1 MSNEKYDSTRET
13 EIHREQV
20 KEFMLALADD
30 ITKRADEH
38 DKSKLEEP
46 EKSVFDAVTHR
57 LKDLKYG
64 SIEYKESLAEMGP
77 GLDHHYEHNRHHP
90 EHFKGIANEKTG
102 LCYRAGVRGMTL
114 VDVIEMFCDWAAAT
128 SRHDNGNIVSSIMA
142 NMHRFRLGEVLSTVL
157 MNTAREY
164 SMGRNSS
171 MARSGWIG
179 AHPEY
184 RNWVE
189 EVSEKRDEPDF
200 DEKLCLGYY
209 PFDGDF
215 GEVEDRVLK
224 DRIVRVRKSR
234 VCHMCRGPIK
244 VGTRARTLAAVF
256 SGELCNYTWCEDCC
270 RSMASSWNDSGRR
283 LEYRWELG
291 RRRSEE
297 VGLLAEQKPQPQEE
311 E

>member
-171 MARSGWIG
+171 MARSGWLG

-189 EVSEKRDEPDF
+189 EVSEK
-200 DEKLCLGYY
+200 
-209 PFDGDF
+209 
-215 GEVEDRVLK
+215 
-224 DRIVRVRKSR
+224 
-234 VCHMCRGPIK
+234 
-244 VGTRARTLAAVF
+244 TR
-256 SGELCNYTWCEDCC
+256 
-270 RSMASSWNDSGRR
+270 
-283 LEYRWELG
+283 
-291 RRRSEE
+291 EE
-297 VGLLAEQKPQPQEE
+297 AGLLAEQKLEFQKEQQRIVEEETILEKQYAPIPADNRCTDERSEELTDTEQPQSQEE